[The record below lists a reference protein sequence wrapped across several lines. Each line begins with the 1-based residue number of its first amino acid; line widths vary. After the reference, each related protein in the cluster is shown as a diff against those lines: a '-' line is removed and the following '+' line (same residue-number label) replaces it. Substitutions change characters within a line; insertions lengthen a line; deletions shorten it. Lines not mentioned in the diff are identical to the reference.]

1 MKRVLITLMSA
12 ALAAGMMLQAP
23 QRVFAAVNDIYVG
36 GNDDTTAASSCADP
50 DFSTDLTDEGDINS
64 ALDAALAAVDDNGDT
79 IIICDGDYLFA
90 DDITLHDGGPAHD
103 VIVIEAAAGAS
114 VTLDGDGLYQIFSFD
129 NVTSVSITGIDF
141 YDAEAASGA
150 AIKILDGSLSVTD
163 STFDHGVAVG
173 VGSAIHANPGPVTV
187 SNSDFT
193 FNESGDDAAIYV
205 GLAANGGGVT
215 VEDSSFSNNVSGD
228 EGAAISV
235 DGAAGAALITVSN
248 SEFLD
253 NDGYY
258 GAIVIDNGTAELT
271 GVLMEGNDGL
281 DESGGAVYAG
291 NGFTAT
297 DSDFIENI
305 SGFGGAVYS
314 GGPVTVTNSTFTGN
328 EAESGEGGAIYADGG
343 EVTITDSS
351 FVGNFVSE
359 PEEGGG
365 AIYANGIDITLVDSY
380 FSGNHAAFGGAV
392 LFDGGAADVATV
404 TGSRFSQNRTTYE
417 DDDMAANWGGGAF
430 YLSGGS
436 LAVDHSY
443 FIGNSTP
450 ATSAGAGIHVSVG
463 SLNVDK
469 SVFRGNRAGQG
480 PAIYSYGPTVGFATY
495 QAGKEIVVTGSEF
508 TANVNVALDDSGA
521 IAHERSA
528 RDFIVTGNLFSR
540 NSGSLYGGA
549 IETWFVFGLT
559 EITGNSF
566 TGNSSRE
573 GGALWIDVRNGVA
586 DIHSNRFNGNRARTG
601 GAISFECETDAPRTV
616 TRLLSRSNRY
626 SSNTASAP
634 RSSANVWSS
643 RYVDS
648 AEDCN

>member
-36 GNDDTTAASSCADP
+36 GSNDTTAASSCADP

-150 AIKILDGSLSVTD
+150 AIKILDGSLTVTD
-163 STFDHGVAVG
+163 STFDSGDAFG
-173 VGSAIHANPGPVTV
+173 SGSAIFANPGPVTV
-187 SNSDFT
+187 SDSDFT
-193 FNESGDDAAIYV
+193 NNQNGDDAAIFV
-205 GLAANGGGVT
+205 GSFAAGGQTVT
-215 VEDSSFSNNVSGD
+215 VSDSSFSNNVSTG
-228 EGAAISV
+228 EGGAISV
-235 DGAAGAALITVSN
+235 DSSGGALIEVSN
-248 SEFLD
+248 SEFMN
-253 NDGYY
+253 NDGRY
-258 GAIVIDNGTAELT
+258 GAIVIDGGTVELT
-271 GVLMEGNDGL
+271 GVLMDGNDGL
-281 DESGGAVYAG
+281 DEDGGAVYAG
-291 NGFTAT
+291 DGFTAT

-305 SGFGGAVYS
+305 SGYGGAVYS

-343 EVTITDSS
+343 DVTITDSS

-365 AIYANGIDITLVDSY
+365 AIYADGIDITLVDSY

-392 LFDGGAADVATV
+392 LFEGAAADVATV
-404 TGSRFSQNRTTYE
+404 TGSRFSQNRATYE
-417 DDDMAANWGGGAF
+417 DDDMAADWGGAAI
-430 YLSGGS
+430 YLWGGS
-436 LAVDHSY
+436 LEVDDSD

-450 ATSAGAGIHVSVG
+450 STSAGAGIHVFVG
-463 SLNVDK
+463 SLYVDD
-469 SVFRGNRAGQG
+469 SIFRGNRAGQG
-480 PAIYSYGPTVGFATY
+480 PAIYSYGDDLDYDETEEV
-495 QAGKEIVVTGSEF
+495 VVTGSEF
-508 TANVNVALDDSGA
+508 TANINIARDDSGA
-521 IAHERSA
+521 IAHERNG
-528 RDFIVTGNLFSR
+528 RDFIVTGNSFAS
-540 NSGSLYGGA
+540 NSGATYGGA
-549 IETWFVFGLT
+549 IETWRVDGLT
-559 EITGNSF
+559 EITGNGF
-566 TGNSSRE
+566 TGNSARE

-586 DIHSNRFNGNRARTG
+586 DIHSNRFNRNRARTG

>member
-1 MKRVLITLMSA
+1 MKRVLIALLSA
-12 ALAAGMMLQAP
+12 ALAAGVMLQAP

-79 IIICDGDYLFA
+79 IIICDGDYTFA
-90 DDITLHDGGPAHD
+90 DDITLHDGATAHD

-205 GLAANGGGVT
+205 GGVPNGGGVT
-215 VEDSSFSNNVSGD
+215 VSGSSFSNNVSGD

-253 NDGYY
+253 NEGRY
-258 GAIVIDNGTAELT
+258 GAIVIDGGTVELT

-305 SGFGGAVYS
+305 SGYGGAVYS
-314 GGPVTVTNSTFTGN
+314 GGPVTMTDCTFTGN

-343 EVTITDSS
+343 DVTITDSS

-365 AIYANGIDITLVDSY
+365 AIYADGIDITLVDSY
-380 FSGNHAAFGGAV
+380 FSGNHAALGGAV
-392 LFDGGAADVATV
+392 LFEGDAADVATV

-417 DDDMAANWGGGAF
+417 DDDMAAGWGGAAL
-430 YLSGGS
+430 YLLGGS
-436 LAVDHSY
+436 LDVEDSE

-450 ATSAGAGIHVSVG
+450 GTSAGAGIHVYVG
-463 SLNVDK
+463 SLHVDD
-469 SVFRGNRAGQG
+469 SIFRGNRAGQG
-480 PAIYSYGPTVGFATY
+480 PAIYSYGSGLDDDWDD
-495 QAGKEIVVTGSEF
+495 GEEIVITGSEF
-508 TANVNVALDDSGA
+508 RANVNVALDDSGA
-521 IAHERSA
+521 IAHERNG
-528 RDFIVTGNLFSR
+528 RDFIVTGNSFAS
-540 NSGSLYGGA
+540 NSGATFGGA
-549 IETWFVFGLT
+549 IETWLVDGLT
-559 EITGNSF
+559 EITGNVF
-566 TGNSSRE
+566 TGNSARE

-586 DIHSNRFNGNRARTG
+586 DLHSNRFNRNRARTG

>member
-12 ALAAGMMLQAP
+12 ALAAGVMLQAP
-23 QRVFAAVNDIYVG
+23 QRVIAAVNNIYVG
-36 GNDDTTAASSCADP
+36 GNDDATAASSCADP
-50 DFSTDLTDEGDINS
+50 DFSTDLSDEGDINS
-64 ALDAALAAVDDNGDT
+64 ALDAALAEVDDDGD
-79 IIICDGDYLFA
+79 IVIICDGDYLFA
-90 DDITLHDGGPAHD
+90 DDITLHDGGTDHD

-163 STFDHGVAVG
+163 STFDSGVAVD

-205 GLAANGGGVT
+205 GSAANGVA
-215 VEDSSFSNNVSGD
+215 VSVSDSSFSNNVSGD

-258 GAIVIDNGTAELT
+258 GAIVIDGGTVELT

-291 NGFTAT
+291 NGFTAI

-305 SGFGGAVYS
+305 SGYGGAIYS

-328 EAESGEGGAIYADGG
+328 EAESGEGGAIYADDGD
-343 EVTITDSS
+343 VTITDSS

-359 PEEGGG
+359 PYEGGG
-365 AIYANGIDITLVDSY
+365 AIYAYEIDITLVDSY

-392 LFDGGAADVATV
+392 LFEGGPENVATV

-417 DDDMAANWGGGAF
+417 DDDMAADWGGAAI
-430 YLSGGS
+430 YLWGGS
-436 LAVDHSY
+436 LEVDDSR
-443 FIGNSTP
+443 FINNLTP
-450 ATSAGAGIHVSVG
+450 STSAGAGIHVYVG
-463 SLNVDK
+463 SLNVDD
-469 SVFRGNRAGQG
+469 SIFRGNRAGQG
-480 PAIYSYGPTVGFATY
+480 PAIYSYGAGKDDEWDN
-495 QAGKEIVVTGSEF
+495 GKEIVITGSKF
-508 TANVNVALDDSGA
+508 RANVNVALDDSGA
-521 IAHERSA
+521 IAHERNG
-528 RDFIVTGNLFSR
+528 RDFIVIGNSFAS
-540 NSGSLYGGA
+540 NSGATFGGA
-549 IETWFVFGLT
+549 IVTWLVDGLT
-559 EITGNSF
+559 EITSNVFRGNSA
-566 TGNSSRE
+566 RE

-586 DIHSNRFNGNRARTG
+586 DIQSNRFIRNRARKG
-601 GAISFECETDAPRTV
+601 GAISFECETEAPRTV
-616 TRLLSRSNRY
+616 TRLLRQSNRY
-626 SSNTASAP
+626 FLN
-634 RSSANVWSS
+634 NVWPSH
-643 RYVDS
+643 YVDS

>member
-1 MKRVLITLMSA
+1 MKRVLIALLSA
-12 ALAAGMMLQAP
+12 ALAAGVMLHAP
-23 QRVFAAVNDIYVG
+23 QRVFAAANDIYVG
-36 GNDDTTAASSCADP
+36 GNDNTTAASSCADP
-50 DFSTDLTDEGDINS
+50 DFSTDLSDEGDINS

-150 AIKILDGSLSVTD
+150 AINILDGSLSVTD
-163 STFDHGVAVG
+163 STFDSGVAVG
-173 VGSAIHANPGPVTV
+173 SGSAIFANPGPVTV
-187 SNSDFT
+187 SESEFT
-193 FNESGDDAAIYV
+193 NNQNGDDAAIYV
-205 GLAANGGGVT
+205 NLAPNGVA
-215 VEDSSFSNNVSGD
+215 VSVSDSSFSNNTSANVAGA

-248 SEFLD
+248 SVFV
-253 NDGYY
+253 NNVGRY
-258 GAIVIDNGTAELT
+258 GAIVIDGGEVELT

-281 DESGGAVYAG
+281 DETGGAVYAG

-297 DSDFIENI
+297 DSDFIDNI
-305 SGFGGAVYS
+305 SGYGGAVYS
-314 GGPVTVTNSTFTGN
+314 GGPVTVTDCTFTGN
-328 EAESGEGGAIYADGG
+328 EAESGEGGAFYADGG
-343 EVTITDSS
+343 DVTITDSS
-351 FVGNFVSE
+351 FVDNAVTA

-365 AIYANGIDITLVDSY
+365 AIYAYDINITLVDSQ
-380 FSGNHAAFGGAV
+380 FQGNYADFGGAV
-392 LFDGGAADVATV
+392 LIHESDATV
-404 TGSRFSQNRTTYE
+404 TGSTFVSNRTTYE
-417 DDDMAANWGGGAF
+417 PAGMEPDWGGAAI
-430 YLSGGS
+430 YLWEGS
-436 LAVDHSY
+436 LDVDDSV

-450 ATSAGAGIHVSVG
+450 GTSAGAGIHVYAG
-463 SLNVDK
+463 SLDVDD
-469 SVFRGNRAGQG
+469 SIFRGNQAGQG
-480 PAIYSYGPTVGFATY
+480 PAIYSYGSGLDDNWDDDE
-495 QAGKEIVVTGSEF
+495 EIVITGSEF
-508 TANVNVALDDSGA
+508 RANVNVALEDSGA
-521 IAHERSA
+521 IAHERNG
-528 RDFIVTGNLFSR
+528 RDFIVTGNSFAS
-540 NSGSLYGGA
+540 NSGATFGGA
-549 IETWFVFGLT
+549 IETWLVDGLT
-559 EITGNSF
+559 EITGNVF
-566 TGNSSRE
+566 TGNSARE

-586 DIHSNRFNGNRARTG
+586 DIHSNRFNRNRARTG

-634 RSSANVWSS
+634 KSSANVWSS